1 MIYLDSAAT
10 SLQKPHTVAK
20 SMQRAMQTMASP
32 GRGGHRAAM
41 AAAELTFSCREDAA
55 RLFHVPS
62 PEQVVFT
69 FNATHGLNVA
79 IHDLVSKESN
89 VLVSGYEHN
98 SVMRPLYQIGAK
110 IHVVRTPLFDGDAM
124 IEEFKRNLPNADV
137 AICTA
142 MSNVYGFRL
151 PILEISRLCIE
162 YDVPFVI
169 DASQLA
175 GCGEIDFS
183 VLGSAYIA
191 MPGHKGLLGPQGT
204 GILLCDRVPRSIIS
218 GGTGSESKNYG
229 MPLCLP
235 DAGEAGTHNIPGI
248 AGLRDGIRFV
258 QKIGV
263 TKIETHERN
272 LLERFHHLI
281 SDIEGL
287 ETFYCSE
294 ASVQGGVLSV
304 YHPQMDCEI
313 IAEAL
318 NREEIAVRSGIHCA
332 PCAHETGGTY
342 DTGTVRFSFSPFNTA
357 REIAYT
363 AGALKRCINKGKT

>member
-32 GRGGHRAAM
+32 GRGGHKAAM
-41 AAAELTFSCREDAA
+41 AAAELTFSCREAA
-55 RLFHVPS
+55 AQLFHVPS

-69 FNATHGLNVA
+69 FNATHGLNIA
-79 IHDLVSKESN
+79 IHDLVTKESN

-98 SVMRPLYQIGAK
+98 SVMRPLYKIGAK
-110 IHVVRTPLFDGDAM
+110 VHIVRTPLFDEGALA
-124 IEEFKRNLPNADV
+124 EEFKRNLPKADV

-151 PILEISRLCIE
+151 PIEEISHMCRE
-162 YDVPFVI
+162 FEVPLIV

-175 GCGEIDFS
+175 GCGEVDFGS
-183 VLGSAYIA
+183 LGAAYIA

-204 GILLCDRVPRSIIS
+204 GLLLCDRVPQSFLS
-218 GGTGSESKNYG
+218 GGTGSESKNFG

-235 DAGEAGTHNIPGI
+235 DAAEAGTHNIPGI
-248 AGLRDGIRFV
+248 AGLREGIRFV
-258 QKIGV
+258 QRIGV
-263 TKIETHERN
+263 AAIEAHERN
-272 LLERFHHLI
+272 LLERFYRLI
-281 SDIEGL
+281 ADIEGL
-287 ETFYCSE
+287 ETFYCSRS
-294 ASVQGGVLSV
+294 SVQGGVLSV
-304 YHPQMDCEI
+304 YHPQIDCEI

-342 DTGTVRFSFSPFNTA
+342 DTGTVRFSFSPFNSVK
-357 REIAYT
+357 EIVYT
-363 AGALKRCINKGKT
+363 AEVLKRCIKKEKT